1 MRHKLARRAGSLKNL
16 IAKSISPYVNSSFQ
30 ALLLAFLLLLLINEF
45 YKVKFINMT
54 IMLIIVVV
62 FGIISILLPSE
73 PEKKHAKRTIYD
85 DVLVYIIGII
95 GGVIVFLKTRE
106 MGWLSY
112 VIAVVTFLL
121 VVLLGS
127 IIYDESED
135 KAK

>member
-1 MRHKLARRAGSLKNL
+1 MMPKNAGSLKNL
-16 IAKSISPYVNSSFQ
+16 VTKHISPYINAAFQ
-30 ALLLAFLLLLLINEF
+30 VLLLAFLLLLLVNDF

-54 IMLIIVVV
+54 LMLVIVVV
-62 FGIISILLPSE
+62 FGILSILLPAE
-73 PEKKHAKRTIYD
+73 PEKKAVKRTIYD
-85 DVLVYIIGII
+85 DILVYVIGII

-106 MGWLSY
+106 LGWLSY

-127 IIYDESED
+127 IIYDESKG

>member
-1 MRHKLARRAGSLKNL
+1 MPKNAGSLKNL
-16 IAKSISPYVNSSFQ
+16 VTKNISPYINAAFQ
-30 ALLLAFLLLLLINEF
+30 VLLLAFLLLLLVNDF

-54 IMLIIVVV
+54 LMLVIVVV
-62 FGIISILLPSE
+62 FGILSILLPAE
-73 PEKKHAKRTIYD
+73 PEKKAVKRTIYD
-85 DVLVYIIGII
+85 DILVYVIGII

-106 MGWLSY
+106 LGWLSY

-127 IIYDESED
+127 IIYDESKG

>member
-1 MRHKLARRAGSLKNL
+1 MMPKNAGSLKNL
-16 IAKSISPYVNSSFQ
+16 VTKNISPYINAAFQ
-30 ALLLAFLLLLLINEF
+30 VLLLAFLLLLLVNDF

-54 IMLIIVVV
+54 LMLVIVVV
-62 FGIISILLPSE
+62 FGILSILLPAE
-73 PEKKHAKRTIYD
+73 PEKKAVKRTIYD
-85 DVLVYIIGII
+85 DILVYVIGII

-106 MGWLSY
+106 LGWLSY

-127 IIYDESED
+127 IIYDESKG

>member
-1 MRHKLARRAGSLKNL
+1 MIPKNAGSLKNL
-16 IAKSISPYVNSSFQ
+16 VTKHISPYINAAFQ
-30 ALLLAFLLLLLINEF
+30 VLLLAFLLLLLVNEF

-54 IMLIIVVV
+54 LMLVIVVV
-62 FGIISILLPSE
+62 FGILSILLPAE
-73 PEKKHAKRTIYD
+73 PEKKAVKRTIYD
-85 DVLVYIIGII
+85 DILVYVIGII

-106 MGWLSY
+106 LGWLSY

-127 IIYDESED
+127 IIYDESKG